1 MILRMELDYSAMSHN
16 PQHQLFEIHCVVEW
30 LHMCYRLRAMFR
42 MSPFGQ
48 GLSEKVRRLR

>member
-1 MILRMELDYSAMSHN
+1 MILRMELGYSAMSHN